1 MDFFEHQSRAKS
13 QSVKL
18 YFLFSFVVL
27 VVCLLVFCLISW
39 FIGESEN
46 LKDLAWSPYLL
57 FLTLIVVSATIISV
71 SLSKIKELSGGGW
84 VIANA
89 LGGQLITSNSLHPL
103 KRRILNVVEEM
114 AIASG
119 MPVPP
124 VYLLKENGI
133 NAFAAGFSTED
144 AVIGVTVGCLEK
156 LNRDQLQGVMAHEFS
171 HILNG
176 DMRINIRM
184 SGIIFG
190 IVCIARIGQSIMDHC
205 DE

>member
-103 KRRILNVVEEM
+103 KRRI
-114 AIASG
+114 
-119 MPVPP
+119 
-124 VYLLKENGI
+124 
-133 NAFAAGFSTED
+133 
-144 AVIGVTVGCLEK
+144 
-156 LNRDQLQGVMAHEFS
+156 
-171 HILNG
+171 
-176 DMRINIRM
+176 
-184 SGIIFG
+184 
-190 IVCIARIGQSIMDHC
+190 
-205 DE
+205 